1 MYSFLISFFNDLDK
15 FNKLKPKKKKQKRK
29 KKTNVDDTASEL
41 YNDLLEMY
49 FYRYEALSDVIKRK
63 LHNKFDSLNS
73 FLEE

>member
-15 FNKLKPKKKKQKRK
+15 FNKLKKRNK
-29 KKTNVDDTASEL
+29 REKKTNAVDTASEL

-49 FYRYEALSDVIKRK
+49 FYKYEALSDVIKGK
-63 LHNKFDSLNS
+63 LHNKFDSINS